1 MDRIREQLLKPQI
14 IGLVGLVVGLIIGLV
29 GLGWGLF
36 PVQWKDA
43 TPALLRQDLKEDY
56 LRMTIMTYSR
66 DQDRDA
72 AQLRWKELGPEAPT
86 LLAAIQASPKGITPA
101 ELAGFN
107 TVIQVANLPSQA
119 NPPAAAATPASGSQS
134 NPRSVL
140 TTALGIMCGATV
152 LIAIVL
158 VYLLLIR
165 NKKGTGRLG
174 RVSMPGSRHEETAQV
189 ERAFTPVSSK
199 EPPVAQ
205 FMTTYNA
212 GEDAYDDSFSVDSP
226 TGEFLGECGVGMSET
241 IGVGDPKKVTAFE
254 VWLFDKNDIQTVT
267 KVLMSDHA
275 YEDTTIRSKL
285 ESKGE
290 PVLTEPGKRILL
302 ETATLQLEARVV
314 DMDYGQGPMPPCSHF
329 ERLTLELSVWPKN
342 GA

>member
-14 IGLVGLVVGLIIGLV
+14 IGPVGLVIGMIIGLV
-29 GLGWGLF
+29 VLGWGLF

-56 LRMTIMTYSR
+56 LRMTIMTYTR
-66 DQDRDA
+66 DQDREA
-72 AQLRWKELGPEAPT
+72 AQMRWQALGPQAPE
-86 LLAAIQASPKGITPA
+86 LLAAVQQAPKGLTPA

-107 TVIQVANLPSQA
+107 TVIQTGNIPAQPNQPSTVS
-119 NPPAAAATPASGSQS
+119 TPATES
-134 NPRSVL
+134 PTKTRSWL
-140 TTALGIMCGATV
+140 TTVLGVLCGASV
-152 LIAIVL
+152 LIAVVL
-158 VYLLLIR
+158 AYLLLIR
-165 NKKGTGRLG
+165 NRRGGVNVGKI
-174 RVSMPGSRHEETAQV
+174 SIPGSRHEETAKV
-189 ERAFTPVSSK
+189 ERVFAPVSSK

-205 FMTTYNA
+205 FMTTYNS
-212 GEDAYDDSFSVDSP
+212 GDESYDDSFSIDSP

-275 YEDTTIRSKL
+275 FADGGIKAKL

-314 DMDYGQGPMPPCSHF
+314 DMDYGQGPLPPCSHF
-329 ERLTLELSVWPKN
+329 ERLTLELSVWPKA
-342 GA
+342 G

>member
-14 IGLVGLVVGLIIGLV
+14 IGPVSLVVGLVIGLV
-29 GLGWGLF
+29 VLGWGLF

-56 LRMTIMTYSR
+56 LRMTIMTYTR
-66 DQDRDA
+66 DQDKIT
-72 AQLRWKELGPEAPT
+72 AQQRWQELGSDAPA
-86 LLAAIQASPKGITPA
+86 LLAAVQAAPKGLTPA

-107 TVIQVANLPSQA
+107 TVVQA
-119 NPPAAAATPASGSQS
+119 GNFPAQPNQPAASTPVTQDSTKT
-134 NPRSVL
+134 RSML
-140 TTALGIMCGATV
+140 TTVLGVMCGATLIIAAV
-152 LIAIVL
+152 LA
-158 VYLLLIR
+158 YLLLIR
-165 NKKGTGRLG
+165 NRRGAGTPGKI
-174 RVSMPGSRHEETAQV
+174 SIPGSRREEAAQV
-189 ERAFTPVSSK
+189 ERAFSPVLSK

-205 FMTTYNA
+205 FMTTYNS
-212 GEDAYDDSFSVDSP
+212 GDEAYDDSFSIDSP

-241 IGVGDPKKVTAFE
+241 IGVGDPKKITAFE

-275 YEDTTIRSKL
+275 FEDPTIKTKL

-290 PVLTEPGKRILL
+290 PVLTEPGKRVLL

-314 DMDYGQGPMPPCSHF
+314 DMDYGQGPMPPCSFF
-329 ERLTLELSVWPKN
+329 ERLTLELSIWPKK
-342 GA
+342 